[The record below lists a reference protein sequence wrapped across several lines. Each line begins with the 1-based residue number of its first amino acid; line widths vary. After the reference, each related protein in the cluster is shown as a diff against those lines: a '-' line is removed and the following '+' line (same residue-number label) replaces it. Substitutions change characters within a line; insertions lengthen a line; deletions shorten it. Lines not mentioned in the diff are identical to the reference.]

1 MPDKNNTPEKFLF
14 TEVPDGLGLF
24 LYLEKYFTH
33 DKTSAM
39 NWENKTVVITGAS
52 TGIGKATKDLLRSKG
67 CSVYNL
73 DLTMPEDEMPGYYIQ
88 CDVRK
93 RQQIKVAVEEVFSRE
108 KKIDMLFAN
117 AGIHLFA
124 TIEQTTDEQFDNL
137 VATNFAGTFFTVKAV
152 LPFMKK
158 QQYGSIVLMG
168 SDQTF
173 AGKASS
179 SIYGMTKGAIGQ
191 LAKST
196 AIDYASYNIRVN
208 CICPGTID
216 TPLLHKAV
224 DVYVGLTS
232 SDRKNVYNDLNK
244 IQPLGRIGRPEEIAN
259 AVAFLLSDENSFM
272 TGSLVSV
279 DGGYVCQ

>member
-1 MPDKNNTPEKFLF
+1 
-14 TEVPDGLGLF
+14 
-24 LYLEKYFTH
+24 
-33 DKTSAM
+33 M
-39 NWENKTVVITGAS
+39 NWENKIVLVTGAS

-67 CSVYNL
+67 CIVYNL
-73 DLTMPEDEMPGYYIQ
+73 DMFMPEDEMPGHHIH
-88 CDVRK
+88 CDVRN
-93 RQQIKVAVEEVFSRE
+93 RQQIKEAVEEVYQRQ
-108 KKIDMLFAN
+108 KRIDMLFAN

-124 TIEQTTDEQFDNL
+124 NIEQTTEEQFDNL
-137 VATNFAGTFFTVKAV
+137 IATNIAGTFFVVKAV
-152 LPFMKK
+152 LPIMKQ

-179 SIYGMTKGAIGQ
+179 SVYGLTKGAIGQ
-191 LAKST
+191 LTKST
-196 AIDYASYNIRVN
+196 AIDYAPYNIRVN

-224 DVYVGLTS
+224 NVYVGLTGS
-232 SDRKNVYNDLNK
+232 NKEDVYNDLK
-244 IQPLGRIGRPEEIAN
+244 KVQPLGRIGKPEEIAN

>member
-1 MPDKNNTPEKFLF
+1 
-14 TEVPDGLGLF
+14 
-24 LYLEKYFTH
+24 
-33 DKTSAM
+33 M
-39 NWENKTVVITGAS
+39 NWENKIVIITGAN

-67 CSVYNL
+67 SIVYNL
-73 DLTMPEDEMPGYYIQ
+73 DLSMADDEMHKYFIR
-88 CDVRK
+88 CDIRE
-93 RQQIKVAVEEVFSRE
+93 RQQIRKAIEEVYSRE
-108 KKIDMLFAN
+108 GRIDMLFAN

-124 TIEQTTDEQFDNL
+124 SIEQTSDEQFDNL
-137 VATNFAGTFFTVKAV
+137 VATNIAGTFFTVQTV
-152 LPFMKK
+152 LAIMKK
-158 QQYGSIVLMG
+158 QQCGSIVLMG

-191 LAKST
+191 LTKST
-196 AIDYASYNIRVN
+196 AIDYAAYNIRVN

-216 TPLLHKAV
+216 TPLLDKAV
-224 DVYVGLTS
+224 DVFVGLTS
-232 SDRKNVYNDLNK
+232 LDKQVVYNDLNK

-259 AVAFLLSDENSFM
+259 AVTFLLSDENSFM

>member
-1 MPDKNNTPEKFLF
+1 
-14 TEVPDGLGLF
+14 
-24 LYLEKYFTH
+24 
-33 DKTSAM
+33 M

-73 DLTMPEDEMPGYYIQ
+73 DLAMPEGEMPEYYIH
-88 CDVRK
+88 CDVRY
-93 RQQIKVAVEEVFSRE
+93 RQQIKDAIEQVFSRK
-108 KKIDMLFAN
+108 KKIDMMFAN

-137 VATNFAGTFFTVKAV
+137 VATNIAGTFFTLKAV

-173 AGKASS
+173 AGKANS

-196 AIDYASYNIRVN
+196 AIDYAPYNIRVN

-224 DVYVGLTS
+224 DVYVSLS
-232 SDRKNVYNDLNK
+232 SADRKNVYNDLNK
-244 IQPLGRIGRPEEIAN
+244 IQPNGKDWQALNKLRM
-259 AVAFLLSDENSFM
+259 LLHFYCPM
-272 TGSLVSV
+272 KTLL
-279 DGGYVCQ
+279 

>member
-1 MPDKNNTPEKFLF
+1 
-14 TEVPDGLGLF
+14 
-24 LYLEKYFTH
+24 
-33 DKTSAM
+33 M
-39 NWENKTVVITGAS
+39 NWENKIVLITGAN

-67 CSVYNL
+67 CNVYNL
-73 DLTMPEDEMPGYYIQ
+73 DLVMSEDEMREYYIQ
-88 CDVRK
+88 CDLRN
-93 RQQIKVAVEEVFSRE
+93 RQQIKEAVEKVFTRE

-117 AGIHLFA
+117 AGVHLFA
-124 TIEQTTDEQFDNL
+124 TIEQTTDEQFDDL
-137 VATNFAGTFFTVKAV
+137 VATNIAGTFFTLKAV
-152 LPFMKK
+152 LPFMKE

-173 AGKASS
+173 TGKASS

-196 AIDYASYNIRVN
+196 AIDYAPYNIRVN

-232 SDRKNVYNDLNK
+232 LEKKNVYNDLNK

>member
-1 MPDKNNTPEKFLF
+1 
-14 TEVPDGLGLF
+14 
-24 LYLEKYFTH
+24 
-33 DKTSAM
+33 M
-39 NWENKTVVITGAS
+39 NWENKIVIITGAN

-67 CSVYNL
+67 SVVYNL
-73 DLTMPEDEMPGYYIQ
+73 DLSMVDDEIPNYYIQ
-88 CDVRK
+88 CDIRN
-93 RQQIKVAVEEVFSRE
+93 RQQIRKAVEEVYNRE
-108 KKIDMLFAN
+108 KRIDMLFAN

-124 TIEQTTDEQFDNL
+124 TMEQTTDEQFDNL
-137 VATNFAGTFFTVKAV
+137 VATNIAGTFFTVQAV
-152 LPFMKK
+152 LFFMKK

-179 SIYGMTKGAIGQ
+179 SIYGMTKGAVGQ
-191 LAKST
+191 LTKST
-196 AIDYASYNIRVN
+196 AIDYAPYNIRVN

-232 SDRKNVYNDLNK
+232 SDKQAVYNDLNK
-244 IQPLGRIGRPEEIAN
+244 IQPLGRIGKPEEIAA

>member
-1 MPDKNNTPEKFLF
+1 
-14 TEVPDGLGLF
+14 
-24 LYLEKYFTH
+24 
-33 DKTSAM
+33 M
-39 NWENKTVVITGAS
+39 NWENKILLITGAN

-67 CSVYNL
+67 SIVYNL
-73 DLTMPEDEMPGYYIQ
+73 DLSMVDDEMPKYYIQ
-88 CDVRK
+88 CDVRN
-93 RQQIKVAVEEVFSRE
+93 RQQVRKAVEEVYDRE

-124 TIEQTTDEQFDNL
+124 TIETTTDEQFDNL
-137 VATNFAGTFFTVKAV
+137 VATNIAGTFFTVQAV
-152 LPFMKK
+152 LPFMKG

-191 LAKST
+191 FTKST
-196 AIDYASYNIRVN
+196 AIDYAHYNIRVN

-232 SDRKNVYNDLNK
+232 SDKQAVYNDLNK
-244 IQPLGRIGRPEEIAN
+244 IQPLGRIGKPEEIAA